1 MSIKAPA
8 KLHVEKEKEEE
19 EDPDK
24 DLSPGLRAYRQLSSK
39 TLGEQSLKEQ
49 RILRHME
56 EVRAQVSSRIQ
67 HVGKSLE
74 QHFRS
79 IPVEQLTAEIAK
91 RFKYYD
97 KDGNGTLDRYEI
109 IEAMAEMGSRPSE
122 TEVNEFF
129 ALFDT
134 DKNGTIEMDEFDQ
147 MIRLKLGL
155 ISQDDIVHHVHEHEA
170 EKELDTSAEDV
181 VKGAADLLAAQRLTV
196 LSNDFN
202 G

>member
-1 MSIKAPA
+1 LIEASAKLQTFREACETMSIKAPA

-134 DKNGTIEMDEFDQ
+134 VILTFSTSPPPPLLLQFIF
-147 MIRLKLGL
+147 
-155 ISQDDIVHHVHEHEA
+155 EH
-170 EKELDTSAEDV
+170 SV
-181 VKGAADLLAAQRLTV
+181 ADGQT
-196 LSNDFN
+196 F
-202 G
+202 

>member
-1 MSIKAPA
+1 LIEASAKLQTFREACETMSIKAPA

-97 KDGNGTLDRYEI
+97 KDGNGTLDR
-109 IEAMAEMGSRPSE
+109 
-122 TEVNEFF
+122 
-129 ALFDT
+129 
-134 DKNGTIEMDEFDQ
+134 
-147 MIRLKLGL
+147 
-155 ISQDDIVHHVHEHEA
+155 
-170 EKELDTSAEDV
+170 
-181 VKGAADLLAAQRLTV
+181 
-196 LSNDFN
+196 
-202 G
+202 